1 MIERNIDGSY
11 QTIMIII
18 WSGFE
23 RLIDYRE
30 ISALQS
36 RKHWP
41 EDLGFSPN
49 AATDL
54 ELLPLSQAQVSSTLQ
69 WPRRSPGKPY
79 PEPHL

>member
-1 MIERNIDGSY
+1 
-11 QTIMIII
+11 MIII

-41 EDLGFSPN
+41 EDLGFS
-49 AATDL
+49 L
-54 ELLPLSQAQVSSTLQ
+54 MLLLILSCFPSL
-69 WPRRSPGKPY
+69 SPGLLNPAMA
-79 PEPHL
+79 

>member
-11 QTIMIII
+11 QTIMIIL

-30 ISALQS
+30 TSVLQS
-36 RKHWP
+36 GKHWP
-41 EDLGFSPN
+41 EDLGFKPN

-54 ELLPLSQAQVSSTLQ
+54 ELPPLSEA
-69 WPRRSPGKPY
+69 RSPQPCNGLKD
-79 PEPHL
+79 LR

>member
-41 EDLGFSPN
+41 EDLGFS
-49 AATDL
+49 L
-54 ELLPLSQAQVSSTLQ
+54 MLLLILSCFPSL
-69 WPRRSPGKPY
+69 SPGLLNPAMA
-79 PEPHL
+79 